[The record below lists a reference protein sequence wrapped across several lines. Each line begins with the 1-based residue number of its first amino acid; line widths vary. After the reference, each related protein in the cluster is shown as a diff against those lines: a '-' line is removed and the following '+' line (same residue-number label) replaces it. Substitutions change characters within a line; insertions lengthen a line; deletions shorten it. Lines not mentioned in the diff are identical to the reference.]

1 METGTAFA
9 AIALAAVASD
19 GVCTREEARA
29 LRRELEFRH
38 PYVHMDEKA
47 MGTLFDQLLR
57 RIREDGHGALVTEA
71 AGALNHQQQLTA
83 FAVACNLVRS
93 DYRTT
98 PEEEAFLEDLARAMD
113 LDAAERKAIPDVL
126 TILYRD
132 ALQPTQPAQGRQ
144 YDGLEL
150 ADDDGM
156 ALGTVSAGS
165 GGVGATVHGLDGR

>member
-29 LRRELEFRH
+29 LRRELEFRY
-38 PYVHMDEKA
+38 PYTHMDESA

-57 RIREDGHGALVTEA
+57 RIREDGHGALLTEA
-71 AGALNHQQQLTA
+71 ASALDQQQQLTA

-113 LDAAERKAIPDVL
+113 LDATDRRAIPHVL

-132 ALQPTQPAQGRQ
+132 ALQPAQPLRERQ
-144 YDGLEL
+144 
-150 ADDDGM
+150 DDGARVM
-156 ALGTVSAGS
+156 VSP
-165 GGVGATVHGLDGR
+165 

>member
-1 METGTAFA
+1 METDTAFA

-29 LRRELEFRH
+29 LRRELEFRY
-38 PYVHMDEKA
+38 PYSEMNETA

-57 RIREDGHGALVTEA
+57 RIREDGHGTLVAEA
-71 AGALNHQQQLTA
+71 AGALNHHQQLTA

-98 PEEEAFLEDLARAMD
+98 PEEEAFLEDLAQAMD
-113 LDAAERKAIPDVL
+113 LNAAERTTIPDVL

-132 ALQPTQPAQGRQ
+132 ALHPHPTAT
-144 YDGLEL
+144 
-150 ADDDGM
+150 
-156 ALGTVSAGS
+156 GTA
-165 GGVGATVHGLDGR
+165 

>member
-29 LRRELEFRH
+29 LRRELEFRY
-38 PYVHMDEKA
+38 PYIHMDETA
-47 MGTLFDQLLR
+47 IGTLFDQLLR
-57 RIREDGHGALVTEA
+57 RIREDGHGTLMAEA

-98 PEEEAFLEDLARAMD
+98 PEEEAFLEELAQAMG
-113 LDAAERKAIPDVL
+113 LNAAERKTIPDVL

-132 ALQPTQPAQGRQ
+132 ALQPCPT
-144 YDGLEL
+144 
-150 ADDDGM
+150 
-156 ALGTVSAGS
+156 SAG
-165 GGVGATVHGLDGR
+165 AA

>member
-29 LRRELEFRH
+29 LRRDLEFRY
-38 PYVHMDEKA
+38 PYVHMDETA

-57 RIREDGHGALVTEA
+57 RIREDGHGDLMAEA
-71 AGALNHQQQLTA
+71 AGALNRQQQLTA

-98 PEEEAFLEDLARAMD
+98 PEEEAFLEDLAQAMD
-113 LDAAERKAIPDVL
+113 LDAAERKTIPDVL

-132 ALQPTQPAQGRQ
+132 ALQPHPTSVRN
-144 YDGLEL
+144 
-150 ADDDGM
+150 
-156 ALGTVSAGS
+156 VSMTG
-165 GGVGATVHGLDGR
+165 

>member
-9 AIALAAVASD
+9 AIALAAIASD

-29 LRRELEFRH
+29 LRRELEFRY
-38 PYVHMDEKA
+38 PYTHMDERA

-57 RIREDGHGALVTEA
+57 RIREDGHGALLTEA
-71 AGALNHQQQLTA
+71 AGALDHQQQLTA

-98 PEEEAFLEDLARAMD
+98 PEEEVFLEDLARAMD
-113 LDAAERKAIPDVL
+113 LNVADRKTIPHVL

-132 ALQPTQPAQGRQ
+132 ALQPHLT
-144 YDGLEL
+144 
-150 ADDDGM
+150 
-156 ALGTVSAGS
+156 SAGTA
-165 GGVGATVHGLDGR
+165 V

>member
-29 LRRELEFRH
+29 LRRELEFRY
-38 PYVHMDEKA
+38 PYAQMDERA

-57 RIREDGHGALVTEA
+57 RIREDGHGDLLTEA
-71 AGALNHQQQLTA
+71 AGALDHQQQLTA

-93 DYRTT
+93 DYHTT

-113 LDAAERKAIPDVL
+113 LNATDRKTIPHVL

-132 ALQPTQPAQGRQ
+132 ALQPHLT
-144 YDGLEL
+144 
-150 ADDDGM
+150 
-156 ALGTVSAGS
+156 SAGAA
-165 GGVGATVHGLDGR
+165 V

>member
-29 LRRELEFRH
+29 LRRDLEFRY
-38 PYVHMDEKA
+38 PYIHMDETA

-93 DYRTT
+93 DYHTT
-98 PEEEAFLEDLARAMD
+98 PEEEAFLEDLAQAMG
-113 LDAAERKAIPDVL
+113 LDAAERRTIPDVL

-132 ALQPTQPAQGRQ
+132 ALQPHPA
-144 YDGLEL
+144 
-150 ADDDGM
+150 
-156 ALGTVSAGS
+156 SAGAA
-165 GGVGATVHGLDGR
+165 V